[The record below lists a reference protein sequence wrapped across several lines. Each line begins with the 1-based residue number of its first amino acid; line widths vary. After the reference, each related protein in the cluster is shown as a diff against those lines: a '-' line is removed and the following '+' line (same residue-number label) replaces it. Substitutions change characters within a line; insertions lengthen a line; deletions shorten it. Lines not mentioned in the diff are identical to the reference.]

1 MIPVTTVCNVYD
13 EPAIPIAVD
22 PSVLLIGAR
31 IKGIESGRILELGVA
46 VRPRTVDDKTYL
58 HLPGFRIGELVVYRM
73 DAVTED
79 DLGRWLDDDHEVGL
93 KDFVQ
98 ERVACLNTP
107 EPADEPE
114 DLQEP
119 PREITHSHEETEDV
133 QELEAPEKG
142 IGSLQGGVTGC
153 AVSELRTVLIEVMRR
168 QDRAMTVR
176 EIAAI
181 LNSDTVDARTRIAA
195 NLADMEDK
203 GLVKRGGY
211 VPSSSPGRK
220 TATTWVIA

>member
-1 MIPVTTVCNVYD
+1 MISVATVCNVYD
-13 EPAIPIAVD
+13 DPAILLKVD
-22 PSVLLIGAR
+22 PSALLIEVR
-31 IKGIESGRILELGVA
+31 VKGLATGRLL
-46 VRPRTVDDKTYL
+46 TNVDVGHPMSIDGKAYIG
-58 HLPGFRIGELVVYRM
+58 LPGFQIGERVAYCVEALSQ
-73 DAVTED
+73 D
-79 DLGRWLDDDHEVGL
+79 DLERWFADDHEVGL
-93 KDFVQ
+93 RDFVQ
-98 ERVACLNTP
+98 ERVVCLTTP

-119 PREITHSHEETEDV
+119 PREITHSHEEAEVV
-133 QELEAPEKG
+133 QEPEAPEG
-142 IGSLQGGVTGC
+142 IGNLQGGVTGC

>member
-1 MIPVTTVCNVYD
+1 MISVATVCNVYD
-13 EPAIPIAVD
+13 DPAIPLTVD
-22 PSVLLIGAR
+22 PSALLTGVRVKGLATGRLLTNVDVGHPMSVDGKAYIG
-31 IKGIESGRILELGVA
+31 
-46 VRPRTVDDKTYL
+46 
-58 HLPGFRIGELVVYRM
+58 LPGFDIGELVAYCVE
-73 DAVTED
+73 ALSQD
-79 DLGRWLDDDHEVGL
+79 DLERWFADDHEVGL
-93 KDFVQ
+93 RDFVQ
-98 ERVACLNTP
+98 ERVACLTTP

-119 PREITHSHEETEDV
+119 PREIIHSHEEAEVV
-133 QELEAPEKG
+133 QEPEAPEKG
-142 IGSLQGGVTGC
+142 IGNLQGGVTGC

>member
-1 MIPVTTVCNVYD
+1 MISVATVCNVYD
-13 EPAIPIAVD
+13 DPAISIAVD
-22 PSVLLIGAR
+22 PSALLTRVRVKGLATGRLLTNVDVGHPMSIDGKAYIG
-31 IKGIESGRILELGVA
+31 
-46 VRPRTVDDKTYL
+46 
-58 HLPGFRIGELVVYRM
+58 LPGFDIGELVAYCVE
-73 DAVTED
+73 ALSQD
-79 DLGRWLDDDHEVGL
+79 DLERWFADDHEVGL
-93 KDFVQ
+93 RDFVQ
-98 ERVACLNTP
+98 ERIVCLTTP

-133 QELEAPEKG
+133 QEPEAPEKG

-220 TATTWVIA
+220 NPTTWVVA

>member
-1 MIPVTTVCNVYD
+1 MISVATVCNVYD
-13 EPAIPIAVD
+13 DPAIPLTVD
-22 PSVLLIGAR
+22 PSALLTGVRVKGLATGRLLTNADVGHPMSVDGKAYIG
-31 IKGIESGRILELGVA
+31 
-46 VRPRTVDDKTYL
+46 
-58 HLPGFRIGELVVYRM
+58 LPGFQIGELVAYCVE
-73 DAVTED
+73 ALSQD
-79 DLGRWLDDDHEVGL
+79 DLERWFADDHEVGL
-93 KDFVQ
+93 RDFVQ
-98 ERVACLNTP
+98 ERVVCLTTP

-114 DLQEP
+114 GLQEP
-119 PREITHSHEETEDV
+119 PREITHSHEEAEDV
-133 QELEAPEKG
+133 QEPEAQEKG

-220 TATTWVIA
+220 TATTWVVA

>member
-1 MIPVTTVCNVYD
+1 MISVATVCNVYD
-13 EPAIPIAVD
+13 DPAIPLTVD
-22 PSVLLIGAR
+22 PSALLTGVR
-31 IKGIESGRILELGVA
+31 VKGLATGRLL
-46 VRPRTVDDKTYL
+46 TNVDVGHPMSVDGKAYID
-58 HLPGFRIGELVVYRM
+58 LPGFQIGELVAYCVE
-73 DAVTED
+73 ALSQD
-79 DLGRWLDDDHEVGL
+79 DLERWFADDHEVGL
-93 KDFVQ
+93 RDFVQ
-98 ERVACLNTP
+98 ERVVCLTTP

-119 PREITHSHEETEDV
+119 PREITHSHEEAEVV
-133 QELEAPEKG
+133 QEPEAPEG
-142 IGSLQGGVTGC
+142 IGNLQGGVTRC

>member
-1 MIPVTTVCNVYD
+1 MISVATVCNVYD

-22 PSVLLIGAR
+22 PSALLISAR
-31 IKGIESGRILELGVA
+31 VKGIESGRILELGVA

-58 HLPGFRIGELVVYRM
+58 HLPGFSIGELVACRM

-79 DLGRWLDDDHEVGL
+79 DLGWWLDDDHEVGL
-93 KDFVQ
+93 RDFVQ

-119 PREITHSHEETEDV
+119 PREITHSHEEAEDV
-133 QELEAPEKG
+133 QEPEAQEKG

>member
-1 MIPVTTVCNVYD
+1 MISVATVCNVYD
-13 EPAIPIAVD
+13 DPAIPLTVD
-22 PSVLLIGAR
+22 PSALLTGVRVKGLATGRLLTNVDVGHPMPIDGKAYIG
-31 IKGIESGRILELGVA
+31 
-46 VRPRTVDDKTYL
+46 
-58 HLPGFRIGELVVYRM
+58 LPGFDIGELVAYCVE
-73 DAVTED
+73 ALSQD
-79 DLGRWLDDDHEVGL
+79 DLERWFADDHEVGL
-93 KDFVQ
+93 RDFVQ
-98 ERVACLNTP
+98 ERVACLTTP

-119 PREITHSHEETEDV
+119 PREIIHSHEEAEVV
-133 QELEAPEKG
+133 QEPEAPERD